1 MIHVVTGQTAT
12 GKTSYALKLA
22 KELGGE
28 LINADARQLY
38 KELDIV
44 TGKDLHRASGSFQ
57 KVKELNGSD
66 IGYYLPEGGSRLWLY
81 DVVAPNQ
88 PFSTYEYKTCAQWVI
103 DDIESRGRVPI
114 IVGGSYFYIQHLL
127 YDVIDNKVPPN
138 NKLRQELGDAP
149 VSELQDKLKELNAS
163 VFEELNK
170 SEQHNPQRLIR
181 RIEKEMY
188 KLKHPP
194 QSPLPPSLKTSEGH
208 GKGGTNG
215 LPFRDVLY
223 HITGFRFNSIDD
235 LTKTISERVE
245 KRLDAGGIDETVR
258 LRDKGYTVND
268 PGLKTIGYVQIIQ
281 YLNKEISLEE
291 MKTIWISKE
300 VQYAKR
306 QLTFMK
312 KNNEIEWIS
321 ISCHNG

>member
-12 GKTSYALKLA
+12 GKTSYALQLA

-44 TGKDLHRASGSFQ
+44 TGKDLHHTSGSY
-57 KVKELNGSD
+57 KLVTKCDGAD
-66 IGYYLPEGGSRLWLY
+66 IGYYKTSPTRIWLY

-88 PFSTYEYKTCAQWVI
+88 PFSTYDYKECAQWVI
-103 DDIESRGRVPI
+103 DDIKSRGKVPI

-127 YDVIDNKVPPN
+127 YDVVDNKVPPN

-149 VSELQDKLKELNAS
+149 VSELQDKLKELNAL
-163 VFEELNK
+163 VFEDLNK

-188 KLKHPP
+188 ELKHPP
-194 QSPLPPSLKTSEGH
+194 QSPL
-208 GKGGTNG
+208 KGGTNG

-245 KRLDAGGIDETVR
+245 KRLDAGGIDETIR
-258 LRDKGYTVND
+258 LLDKGYTLND
-268 PGLKTIGYVQIIQ
+268 PGLKTIGYTQIIY

-312 KNNEIEWIS
+312 KNDEIEWIY
-321 ISCHNG
+321 I

>member
-28 LINADARQLY
+28 LINADTRQLY

-44 TGKDLHRASGSFQ
+44 TGKDLHHTSGPY
-57 KVKELNGSD
+57 KLVTKRDDAD
-66 IGYYLPEGGSRLWLY
+66 IGYYPLHDDTRLWLY

-88 PFSTYEYKTCAQWVI
+88 PFSPYDYKKHAQWVI
-103 DDIESRGRVPI
+103 DDIESRGKAPI

-127 YDVIDNKVPPN
+127 YDVINNKVPPN

-149 VSELQDKLKELNAS
+149 VSELQDKLKQLNAS

-188 KLKHPP
+188 NR
-194 QSPLPPSLKTSEGH
+194 SPLAREYPEPCPELVEGLWFR
-208 GKGGTNG
+208 G
-215 LPFRDVLY
+215 RDVLY